1 MNNKRRSFSNLKCN
15 AAKRAGAKRKF
26 REKVATCAKV
36 KKVSKCAKVEKC
48 SKVARDAWDVQIPLS
63 TLQTLRTLDTLY
75 PTFFPLRTLERF
87 TDCLCLLLLV
97 LYLGCTLPEGEIAQ
111 PIEILPS
118 NRERKPAPP
127 ILGIRYIETI
137 GSTGQGAGEFR
148 TPLGLA
154 IDEEGRI
161 YIADAGNNRVQVVD
175 DAGNYIIEFGSRG
188 WQTGEFDHPT
198 DIALSFQRRYR
209 LYVADTGNNRVQ
221 YCNFVDRIFYP
232 LSESADD
239 VLLDRPEG
247 IGIGRNG
254 EVYVVDTGNHR
265 WIEFNVAGVP
275 VVARG
280 SFGSGSEQLWNPT
293 DLDVD
298 AHGNVYIVDTG
309 NHLIKKYD
317 FSGNPIDVWGGEGDA
332 LGQLREPKCITLDE
346 WNYLYVTDSGN
357 RRIQVFASDGRSITE
372 FSAPALQ
379 EPAGIAVSKTGRVFV
394 TDAEANDIK
403 VFQVFRKK
411 SEL

>member
-1 MNNKRRSFSNLKCN
+1 MNNKQPSSSNLKCN
-15 AAKRAGAKRKF
+15 EVKHAHAKRKF
-26 REKVATCAKV
+26 REKIG
-36 KKVSKCAKVEKC
+36 KCAKVGKFQC
-48 SKVARDAWDVQIPLS
+48 L
-63 TLQTLRTLDTLY
+63 TLRTL
-75 PTFFPLRTLERF
+75 EHF
-87 TDCLCLLLLV
+87 TDCLCLLLLA
-97 LYLGCTLPEGEIAQ
+97 LCLSCALPEGEIAHGSTQ
-111 PIEILPS
+111 AKTPVEILLS
-118 NRERKPAPP
+118 NRERDAPP
-127 ILGIRYIETI
+127 ILDIRYIETL
-137 GSTGQGAGEFR
+137 GRTGQGAGEFR

-154 IDEEGRI
+154 IDEAGRI
-161 YIADAGNNRVQVVD
+161 YIADAGNNRVQVID
-175 DAGNYIIEFGSRG
+175 DTGNFIIEFGSRG

-198 DIALSFQRRYR
+198 DIALSFQRSYR
-209 LYVADTGNNRVQ
+209 LYVVDTGNNRVQ

-239 VLLDRPEG
+239 IPLDGPEG

-293 DLDVD
+293 DLSVD
-298 AHGNVYIVDTG
+298 AHGNVYVVDTG

-317 FSGNPIDVWGGEGDA
+317 FSGNPIDTWGGEGSA
-332 LGQLREPKCITLDE
+332 LGQLREPKCLTLDE

-357 RRIQVFASDGRSITE
+357 RRIQVFTPDGRSITE
-372 FSAPALQ
+372 FSTAALL

-394 TDAEANDIK
+394 SDAEANDIK
-403 VFQVFRKK
+403 VFQIFRKK
-411 SEL
+411 

>member
-15 AAKRAGAKRKF
+15 AAKRACANRKF
-26 REKVATCAKV
+26 REKVA
-36 KKVSKCAKVEKC
+36 KCAKVGKFQ
-48 SKVARDAWDVQIPLS
+48 SGRKFQRL
-63 TLQTLRTLDTLY
+63 TLRTLGH
-75 PTFFPLRTLERF
+75 F

-118 NRERKPAPP
+118 NRERHAPP

-137 GSTGQGAGEFR
+137 GRTGQGAGEFR
-148 TPLGLA
+148 TPLGIA

-232 LSESADD
+232 LSESVDD

-332 LGQLREPKCITLDE
+332 LGQLQEPKCITLDE

-411 SEL
+411 

>member
-1 MNNKRRSFSNLKCN
+1 MNNKQLSFSNLKCN
-15 AAKRAGAKRKF
+15 EAKRACAKRKF
-26 REKVATCAKV
+26 RPHIFLALPK
-36 KKVSKCAKVEKC
+36 S
-48 SKVARDAWDVQIPLS
+48 VQTVVRGLGS
-63 TLQTLRTLDTLY
+63 LLLM
-75 PTFFPLRTLERF
+75 
-87 TDCLCLLLLV
+87 LCLS
-97 LYLGCTLPEGEIAQ
+97 CTLPESEVAQ
-111 PIEILPS
+111 TIENLRS
-118 NRERKPAPP
+118 NRERKAPL
-127 ILGIRYIETI
+127 ILGIRYIETL
-137 GSTGQGAGEFR
+137 GRTGQGAGEFR
-148 TPLGLA
+148 TPLGLT

-161 YIADAGNNRVQVVD
+161 YIADAGNNRVQVID
-175 DAGNYIIEFGSRG
+175 DAGHFIIEFGSRG

-198 DIALSFQRRYR
+198 DIALSFQRSYR

-221 YCNFVDRIFYP
+221 YCNFVDQIFYL

-239 VLLDRPEG
+239 ILLDRPEG

-280 SFGSGSEQLWNPT
+280 NFGSGSEQLWNPT

-298 AHGNVYIVDTG
+298 AHGNVYVVDTG

-317 FSGNPIDVWGGEGDA
+317 FSGNPIDMWGGEGDA
-332 LGQLREPKCITLDE
+332 LGQLREPKCIALDE

-357 RRIQVFASDGRSITE
+357 RRIQVFAPDGRSITE
-372 FSAPALQ
+372 FSTAELL

-394 TDAEANDIK
+394 SDAEANDIK

-411 SEL
+411 

>member
-15 AAKRAGAKRKF
+15 AAKRACANRKF
-26 REKVATCAKV
+26 REKVA
-36 KKVSKCAKVEKC
+36 KCAKVGKFQ
-48 SKVARDAWDVQIPLS
+48 SGRKFQRL
-63 TLQTLRTLDTLY
+63 TLRTLGH
-75 PTFFPLRTLERF
+75 F

-118 NRERKPAPP
+118 NRERHAPP

-137 GSTGQGAGEFR
+137 GRTGQGAGEFR
-148 TPLGLA
+148 TPLGIA

-232 LSESADD
+232 LSESVDD

-332 LGQLREPKCITLDE
+332 LGQLQEPKCITLDE

>member
-1 MNNKRRSFSNLKCN
+1 MNNKQLSFSNLKCN
-15 AAKRAGAKRKF
+15 EAKHSYAKRKF
-26 REKVATCAKV
+26 REKVA
-36 KKVSKCAKVEKC
+36 KCAKVGKFQSVEKLG
-48 SKVARDAWDVQIPLS
+48 SLRKFQRL
-63 TLQTLRTLDTLY
+63 TLRTL
-75 PTFFPLRTLERF
+75 EHF
-87 TDCLCLLLLV
+87 TDSLCLLLLV
-97 LYLGCTLPEGEIAQ
+97 LCLSCTLPESEVSQ
-111 PIEILPS
+111 PIENLLS
-118 NRERKPAPP
+118 NRERRPPPP
-127 ILGIRYIETI
+127 IVGIRYIKTL
-137 GSTGQGAGEFR
+137 GRTGQGAGEFR

-154 IDEEGRI
+154 IDEADRI
-161 YIADAGNNRVQVVD
+161 YIADAGNNRVQVID
-175 DAGNYIIEFGSRG
+175 EAGNFATEFGSRG

-198 DIALSFQRRYR
+198 DIALSFQRSYR

-221 YCNFVDRIFYP
+221 YCNFVDQIFYP

-265 WIEFNVAGVP
+265 WIEFSVAGVP

-280 SFGSGSEQLWNPT
+280 SFGNSSEQLWNPT

-298 AHGNVYIVDTG
+298 AHGNVYVVDTG

-317 FSGNPIDVWGGEGDA
+317 FSGNPVNVWGGEGSA
-332 LGQLREPKCITLDE
+332 LGQLREPKCIALDE

-357 RRIQVFASDGRSITE
+357 QRIQVFAPDGRSITE
-372 FSAPALQ
+372 FSTPTLL

-394 TDAEANDIK
+394 SDAEANDIK

-411 SEL
+411 

>member
-1 MNNKRRSFSNLKCN
+1 MIRGRVIITNLKIIKI
-15 AAKRAGAKRKF
+15 A
-26 REKVATCAKV
+26 VLT
-36 KKVSKCAKVEKC
+36 
-48 SKVARDAWDVQIPLS
+48 
-63 TLQTLRTLDTLY
+63 
-75 PTFFPLRTLERF
+75 FPLM
-87 TDCLCLLLLV
+87 LCLS
-97 LYLGCTLPEGEIAQ
+97 CTLPEGEIARGNTQ
-111 PIEILPS
+111 AKTPIKTVFS
-118 NRERKPAPP
+118 NRERQAPP
-127 ILGIRYIETI
+127 ILGIRYVETL
-137 GSTGQGAGEFR
+137 GRTGQGAGEFL

-154 IDEEGRI
+154 IDEEDRI
-161 YIADAGNNRVQVVD
+161 YVADAGNNRVQVVD

-188 WQTGEFDHPT
+188 WQTGEFDYPT
-198 DIALSFQRRYR
+198 DIALSFQRSYR
-209 LYVADTGNNRVQ
+209 HLYVVDTENNRVQ
-221 YCNFVDRIFYP
+221 YCNFIDQIFY
-232 LSESADD
+232 LLTENVDGI
-239 VLLDRPEG
+239 LLDRPEG
-247 IGIGRNG
+247 IGVGRNG

-317 FSGNPIDVWGGEGDA
+317 FSGNPIDMWGGEGDA

-357 RRIQVFASDGRSITE
+357 RRIQVFTPDGSSITE

-394 TDAEANDIK
+394 SDAEANDIK

-411 SEL
+411 

>member
-26 REKVATCAKV
+26 REKVA
-36 KKVSKCAKVEKC
+36 KCAKVEKC

-63 TLQTLRTLDTLY
+63 TLQTLRTL
-75 PTFFPLRTLERF
+75 EHF

-97 LYLGCTLPEGEIAQ
+97 LYLGCTLPEGEIAPGNTQ
-111 PIEILPS
+111 AKIPIEILPS
-118 NRERKPAPP
+118 NRERHAPP

-137 GSTGQGAGEFR
+137 GRTGQGAGEFR

-332 LGQLREPKCITLDE
+332 LGQLQEPKCITLDE

-357 RRIQVFASDGRSITE
+357 RRIQVFTSDGKSITE

-379 EPAGIAVSKTGRVFV
+379 EPAGIAISKTGRVFV

>member
-1 MNNKRRSFSNLKCN
+1 MNNKQLSFSNLKCN
-15 AAKRAGAKRKF
+15 EAKRACAKRKF
-26 REKVATCAKV
+26 RISVGV
-36 KKVSKCAKVEKC
+36 GLVP
-48 SKVARDAWDVQIPLS
+48 ARKRG
-63 TLQTLRTLDTLY
+63 THKGY
-75 PTFFPLRTLERF
+75 PYGY
-87 TDCLCLLLLV
+87 LLLLM
-97 LYLGCTLPEGEIAQ
+97 LCLSCTLPESEVAQ
-111 PIEILPS
+111 TIENLRL
-118 NRERKPAPP
+118 NRERKAPL
-127 ILGIRYIETI
+127 ILGIRYIETL
-137 GSTGQGAGEFR
+137 GRTGQGAGEFR
-148 TPLGLA
+148 TPLGLT

-161 YIADAGNNRVQVVD
+161 YIADAGNNRVQVID
-175 DAGNYIIEFGSRG
+175 DAGHFIIEFGSRG

-198 DIALSFQRRYR
+198 DIALSFQRSYR

-221 YCNFVDRIFYP
+221 YCNFVDQIFYL

-239 VLLDRPEG
+239 ILLDRPEG

-280 SFGSGSEQLWNPT
+280 NFGSGSEQLWNPT

-298 AHGNVYIVDTG
+298 AHGNVYVVDTG

-317 FSGNPIDVWGGEGDA
+317 FSGNPIDMWGGEGDA
-332 LGQLREPKCITLDE
+332 LGQLREPKCIALDE

-357 RRIQVFASDGRSITE
+357 RRIQVFAPDGRSITE
-372 FSAPALQ
+372 FSTAELL
-379 EPAGIAVSKTGRVFV
+379 EPAGIVVSKTGRVFV
-394 TDAEANDIK
+394 SDAEANDIK

-411 SEL
+411 

>member
-1 MNNKRRSFSNLKCN
+1 MNNKQPSSSNLKCN
-15 AAKRAGAKRKF
+15 AAKRACARRKF
-26 REKVATCAKV
+26 RISVGAGF
-36 KKVSKCAKVEKC
+36 VSVRK
-48 SKVARDAWDVQIPLS
+48 RRIHNG
-63 TLQTLRTLDTLY
+63 Y
-75 PTFFPLRTLERF
+75 PYSSL
-87 TDCLCLLLLV
+87 LLLLV
-97 LYLGCTLPEGEIAQ
+97 FCLSCTLPEGEIAQ
-111 PIEILPS
+111 ENPQKISTQNPQAKTPIKILTS
-118 NRERKPAPP
+118 NRERQAPP
-127 ILGIRYIETI
+127 IVGIRYVETL
-137 GSTGQGAGEFR
+137 GRAGQGAGEFR

-154 IDEEGRI
+154 IDEQDRI

-175 DAGNYIIEFGSRG
+175 DTGNYIIEFGSRG

-232 LSESADD
+232 ISESADD

-280 SFGSGSEQLWNPT
+280 SFGSGSEQFWNPT

-317 FSGNPIDVWGGEGDA
+317 FSGNPIDMWGGEGNA
-332 LGQLREPKCITLDE
+332 LGQLLEPKCITLDE

-357 RRIQVFASDGRSITE
+357 RRIQVFAPDGRSITE

-379 EPAGIAVSKTGRVFV
+379 EPVGIAVSKTGRVFV
-394 TDAEANDIK
+394 SDAEANDIK

-411 SEL
+411 

>member
-1 MNNKRRSFSNLKCN
+1 MNNKQHSSSNLKCN
-15 AAKRAGAKRKF
+15 EVKHAQAKRKF
-26 REKVATCAKV
+26 RIPVGASLV
-36 KKVSKCAKVEKC
+36 P
-48 SKVARDAWDVQIPLS
+48 ARKRGIYEGYS
-63 TLQTLRTLDTLY
+63 Y
-75 PTFFPLRTLERF
+75 GYF
-87 TDCLCLLLLV
+87 LLLLV
-97 LYLGCTLPEGEIAQ
+97 LFFGCTLPKKEVTQGNTQAKT
-111 PIEILPS
+111 PVEILLS
-118 NRERKPAPP
+118 NRERDAPP
-127 ILGIRYIETI
+127 ILGIRYIETL
-137 GSTGQGAGEFR
+137 GRTGQGAGEFR

-154 IDEEGRI
+154 IDEADRI
-161 YIADAGNNRVQVVD
+161 YIADAGNNRVQVID
-175 DAGNYIIEFGSRG
+175 DAGNFIIEFGSRG

-198 DIALSFQRRYR
+198 DIALSFQRSYR

-239 VLLDRPEG
+239 IPLDGPEG

-293 DLDVD
+293 DLSVD
-298 AHGNVYIVDTG
+298 AHGNVYVVDTG

-317 FSGNPIDVWGGEGDA
+317 FSGNPIDTWGGEGSA
-332 LGQLREPKCITLDE
+332 LGQLREPKCLTLDE

-357 RRIQVFASDGRSITE
+357 RRIQVFTPDGRSITE
-372 FSAPALQ
+372 FSTAALL

-394 TDAEANDIK
+394 SDAEANDIK
-403 VFQVFRKK
+403 MFQIFRKK
-411 SEL
+411 

>member
-1 MNNKRRSFSNLKCN
+1 MISGRIIIANLI
-15 AAKRAGAKRKF
+15 
-26 REKVATCAKV
+26 V
-36 KKVSKCAKVEKC
+36 KPVITYTLTQGRGYNPRQRWWGVC
-48 SKVARDAWDVQIPLS
+48 SLTNCKHIFGFYYKIIKTPVL
-63 TLQTLRTLDTLY
+63 
-75 PTFFPLRTLERF
+75 TF
-87 TDCLCLLLLV
+87 LLV
-97 LYLGCTLPEGEIAQ
+97 LYLGCTLPESEIAQ
-111 PIEILPS
+111 GNPQKIPKQKSQAKIPIEILLS
-118 NRERKPAPP
+118 NRERQAPP
-127 ILGIRYIETI
+127 IVGIRYIQTL
-137 GSTGQGAGEFR
+137 GRAGQGAGEFR

-154 IDEEGRI
+154 IDEQDRI
-161 YIADAGNNRVQVVD
+161 YIADAGNNRVQVID

-232 LSESADD
+232 ISESADG

-275 VVARG
+275 VVVRG
-280 SFGSGSEQLWNPT
+280 SFGSGSEQFWNPT

-317 FSGNPIDVWGGEGDA
+317 FSGNPIDMWGGEGDA

-357 RRIQVFASDGRSITE
+357 RRIQVFAPDGRSITE
-372 FSAPALQ
+372 FSAPTLQ
-379 EPAGIAVSKTGRVFV
+379 EPVGIAVSKTGRVFV
-394 TDAEANDIK
+394 SDAEANDIK

-411 SEL
+411 SEP

>member
-1 MNNKRRSFSNLKCN
+1 MNNKQLSFSNLKCN
-15 AAKRAGAKRKF
+15 EAKHSYANRKF
-26 REKVATCAKV
+26 HPHIFLVLPK
-36 KKVSKCAKVEKC
+36 S
-48 SKVARDAWDVQIPLS
+48 
-63 TLQTLRTLDTLY
+63 LQTVVRSLG
-75 PTFFPLRTLERF
+75 F
-87 TDCLCLLLLV
+87 LLLV
-97 LYLGCTLPEGEIAQ
+97 LCLSCTLPEGEVARGNTQ
-111 PIEILPS
+111 AKTPIENLLS
-118 NRERKPAPP
+118 NRERRPAPP
-127 ILGIRYIETI
+127 ILGIRYIKTL
-137 GSTGQGAGEFR
+137 GRTGQGAGEFR

-154 IDEEGRI
+154 IDKADRI
-161 YIADAGNNRVQVVD
+161 YIADAGNNRVQVID
-175 DAGNYIIEFGSRG
+175 EAGNFATEFGSRG

-198 DIALSFQRRYR
+198 DIALSFQRSYR

-221 YCNFVDRIFYP
+221 YCNFVDQIFYS
-232 LSESADD
+232 LSESVDD

-280 SFGSGSEQLWNPT
+280 SFGNGSEQLWNPT

-298 AHGNVYIVDTG
+298 ARGNVYVVDTG

-317 FSGNPIDVWGGEGDA
+317 FSGNSVDIWGGEGGA
-332 LGQLREPKCITLDE
+332 LGQLQEPRCIALDE

-357 RRIQVFASDGRSITE
+357 QRIQVFAPDGRSITE
-372 FSAPALQ
+372 FSTAALL
-379 EPAGIAVSKTGRVFV
+379 EPVGIAVSKTGRVFV
-394 TDAEANDIK
+394 SDAEANDIK

-411 SEL
+411 

>member
-1 MNNKRRSFSNLKCN
+1 MNNKQHSSSNLKCN
-15 AAKRAGAKRKF
+15 EVKYAQAKRKF
-26 REKVATCAKV
+26 RIPVGAGLV
-36 KKVSKCAKVEKC
+36 P
-48 SKVARDAWDVQIPLS
+48 ARKRGIYEGYS
-63 TLQTLRTLDTLY
+63 Y
-75 PTFFPLRTLERF
+75 GYFP
-87 TDCLCLLLLV
+87 LLLV
-97 LYLGCTLPEGEIAQ
+97 LCLSCTLPEGKVAQ
-111 PIEILPS
+111 RNTQSKTPVAIRLS
-118 NRERKPAPP
+118 NREREAPP
-127 ILGIRYIETI
+127 IFGIRYIETL
-137 GSTGQGAGEFR
+137 GRTGQGAGEFR

-154 IDEEGRI
+154 IDEADRI
-161 YIADAGNNRVQVVD
+161 YIADAGNNRVQVID
-175 DAGNYIIEFGSRG
+175 DAGNFIIEFGSRG

-198 DIALSFQRRYR
+198 DIALSFQRSYR

-239 VLLDRPEG
+239 IPLDRPEG

-293 DLDVD
+293 DLSID
-298 AHGNVYIVDTG
+298 AHGNVYVVDTG

-317 FSGNPIDVWGGEGDA
+317 FSGNPINTWGGEGNA
-332 LGQLREPKCITLDE
+332 LGQLREPKCLALDE

-357 RRIQVFASDGRSITE
+357 RRIQVFTPDGRSITE
-372 FSAPALQ
+372 FSTAALL

-394 TDAEANDIK
+394 SDAETNDIK
-403 VFQVFRKK
+403 VFQIFRKK
-411 SEL
+411 

>member
-15 AAKRAGAKRKF
+15 AAKRACKKQKF
-26 REKVATCAKV
+26 REKVV
-36 KKVSKCAKVEKC
+36 KCAKVGKFQ
-48 SKVARDAWDVQIPLS
+48 RL
-63 TLQTLRTLDTLY
+63 TLRTLGH
-75 PTFFPLRTLERF
+75 F

-118 NRERKPAPP
+118 NRERHAPP

-137 GSTGQGAGEFR
+137 GRTGQGAGEFR
-148 TPLGLA
+148 TPLGIA

-332 LGQLREPKCITLDE
+332 LGQLQEPKCITLDE

-357 RRIQVFASDGRSITE
+357 RRIQVFTSDGKSITE
-372 FSAPALQ
+372 FSAPTLQ

-403 VFQVFRKK
+403 VFQVFRRK